1 MSNPGHR
8 SSRPADSL
16 ATIGNVRP
24 LLPEDLAA
32 ATKLLERAPIAHCF
46 VAGRI
51 AQGGADPWRLG
62 GELLGYFTGE
72 GLQSFA
78 YCGANL
84 VPVATT
90 PAARAALAD
99 RLRGARR
106 CSSILGLADE
116 VLDLWRLLEPSWG
129 PAREVRP
136 RQLLMAIDHDP
147 LIAADPKVRLVQLAE
162 LETLLPACVAM
173 FTEEVGISPTLGGQD
188 GAYRARIAE
197 LIRANRAFA
206 HIDGGQVKFKAEVG
220 AATSTVCQV
229 QGVWVPPALR
239 GHGLSA
245 PGMAAVVRLARSQIA
260 PVVSLYVN
268 DYNTAA
274 RKAYTA
280 VGFQTVGTYATVL
293 F

>member
-8 SSRPADSL
+8 LSPPADSSPS
-16 ATIGNVRP
+16 IGTVRP
-24 LLPEDLAA
+24 LLSEDLTA
-32 ATKLLERAPIAHCF
+32 ATEVLDRDPIAHCF
-46 VAGRI
+46 VAARI
-51 AQGGADPWRLG
+51 AHAGANPWRLG
-62 GELLGYFTGE
+62 GELIGYFTE
-72 GLQSFA
+72 NELQAFA

-84 VPVATT
+84 VPVGTT

-99 RLRGARR
+99 RLRGPRR
-106 CSSILGLADE
+106 CSSILGPAEE

-147 LIAADPKVRLVQLAE
+147 LIPVDPQVRLVQLAE

-173 FTEEVGISPTLGGQD
+173 FTEEVGISPTQGGQD

-197 LIRANRAFA
+197 LIRSQRAFA
-206 HIDGGQVKFKAEVG
+206 RIEHHQVQFKAEVG
-220 AATSTVCQV
+220 AATQTVCQV

-239 GHGLSA
+239 GHGLA
-245 PGMAAVVRLARSQIA
+245 GPGMAAVVHLARRQIA

-268 DYNTAA
+268 DYNTPA

-280 VGFQTVGTYATVL
+280 VGFRDIGTYATVL

>member
-1 MSNPGHR
+1 MTP
-8 SSRPADSL
+8 
-16 ATIGNVRP
+16 TINSVRP
-24 LLPEDLAA
+24 LLSEDLPA
-32 ATKLLERAPIAHCF
+32 ATQLLERDPIAHCF
-46 VAGRI
+46 VAARI
-51 AQGGADPWRLG
+51 AHGGADPWRLG
-62 GELLGYFTGE
+62 GELLGYFTEQGLE
-72 GLQSFA
+72 GFA
-78 YCGANL
+78 FCGANL
-84 VPVATT
+84 VPVATN

-99 RLRGARR
+99 RLRGPRR
-106 CSSILGLADE
+106 CSSILGPAEE

-147 LIAADPKVRLVQLAE
+147 LIAADPKVRVVQLAE

-197 LIRANRAFA
+197 LIRSQRAFA
-206 HIDGGQVKFKAEVG
+206 RIETHQVQFKAEVG
-220 AATSTVCQV
+220 AATAQVCQV

-239 GHGLSA
+239 GQGLAA
-245 PGMAAVVRLARSQIA
+245 PGMAAVVQEARRRIA

-280 VGFQTVGTYATVL
+280 VGFHTVGTYATVL